1 MAEQLPSAQVCDL
14 TDDLALL
21 PLTEAVKAEALSE
34 GGSEEPPFEGLA
46 LSKDLVD
53 CARKDSKSGAL
64 AYVEAHY
71 PEGSNHQGAIIWSDG
86 EIIFGPLIDDTAWDP
101 REINENRPVNRALR
115 TLGLQAG
122 SYDDEWD
129 AAGFTRHPTTED
141 WGG

>member
-1 MAEQLPSAQVCDL
+1 MKDTCAG
-14 TDDLALL
+14 
-21 PLTEAVKAEALSE
+21 TEAVKAEALAE
-34 GGSEEPPFEGLA
+34 GSAEEPPFEDLA
-46 LSKDLVD
+46 LSKDLAD
-53 CARKDSKSGAL
+53 CVRKASKSGAL

-71 PEGSNHQGAIIWSDG
+71 PERSNHQGAVVWSEG

-115 TLGLQAG
+115 TVGLQAG

-141 WGG
+141 WVG